1 MASGAAKR
9 YAQAIF
15 SLAQERGSLDAWL
28 RDLSKL
34 NDLMSQPRAAQYF
47 LNPNVPVGDKLQVL
61 DQTLANAQPEAR
73 NLGRLL
79 ADRGRLGN
87 IPDIFRLFNEARL
100 EALGIAIA
108 DVTTAEPL
116 TDREREVVQDRLK
129 RLVGKEIE
137 LRLHTDPGI
146 IGGIVARI
154 GDLLIDGSVSTRLRR
169 MRARLIEAEATA

>member
-15 SLAQERGSLDAWL
+15 SLAQEHGTLDAWL
-28 RDLSKL
+28 HDLSTL
-34 NDLMSQPRAAQYF
+34 NNLMSQPRAAQYF
-47 LNPNVPVGDKLQVL
+47 LNPNVPVAEKLQVL

-73 NLGRLL
+73 NLARLL
-79 ADRGRLGN
+79 ADRGRLG
-87 IPDIFRLFNEARL
+87 ILPDIFRLFNEARL
-100 EALGIAIA
+100 DALGVAIA

-116 TDREREVVQDRLK
+116 SQQEQTVVQDRLT
-129 RLVGKEIE
+129 RLIGKDVE

-154 GDLLIDGSVSTRLRR
+154 GDLLIDGSVVTRLRR
-169 MRARLIEAEATA
+169 MRSRLIEAEATA